1 MDMEQMEKAADFKL
15 SLWNWVVIFCKGK
28 FGDGLTSVFEYI
40 LNIFNA
46 KVLSKV
52 SPEELKKYSAII
64 VALAEFG
71 EKILNIY
78 IMDAGKKAAL
88 SKTVDTLRKVSVS
101 LEDGKVTADE
111 LEQTIN
117 DLVDTI
123 EAWKNISNI
132 SIAAESVPAGEEVER
147 FVPGEAA
154 EK

>member
-1 MDMEQMEKAADFKL
+1 MEPVKKAADFKL
-15 SLWNWVVIFCKGK
+15 SLWNWVVIFFKGK

-40 LNIFNA
+40 LNIFND

-52 SPEELKKYSAII
+52 SPEELKKYSALII
-64 VALAEFG
+64 ALAEFG

-78 IMDAGKKAAL
+78 IMDEGKKSAL
-88 SKTVDTLRKVSVS
+88 SKTVDTLRKVSIS

-117 DLVDTI
+117 DLVDTV
-123 EAWKNISNI
+123 EAWKTINTI
-132 SIAAESVPAGEEVER
+132 SIASKTSDEEVEC
-147 FVPGEAA
+147 FIPNDAVN

>member
-1 MDMEQMEKAADFKL
+1 MGQKEKAVDFKL

-28 FGDGLTSVFEYI
+28 FGDGLTSVIEYI

-78 IMDAGKKAAL
+78 LMDAGKKTAH

-101 LEDGKVTADE
+101 LEDGKVTSDE
-111 LEQTIN
+111 LEQVIN
-117 DLVDTI
+117 DLVGTI
-123 EAWKNISNI
+123 EAWKNINNI
-132 SIAAESVPAGEEVER
+132 SINAKPVPADEEVER
-147 FVPGEAA
+147 FVPGEVA

>member
-1 MDMEQMEKAADFKL
+1 
-15 SLWNWVVIFCKGK
+15 
-28 FGDGLTSVFEYI
+28 
-40 LNIFNA
+40 
-46 KVLSKV
+46 
-52 SPEELKKYSAII
+52 
-64 VALAEFG
+64 
-71 EKILNIY
+71 
-78 IMDAGKKAAL
+78 MDAGKKAAL

-132 SIAAESVPAGEEVER
+132 SIADESVPAGEEVER
-147 FVPGEAA
+147 FIPGEAA